1 MKKLETFQ
9 KEIINQ
15 LDIKTLLK
23 RIIYLETWMTYLFDD
38 EQLIGLN
45 YQKPISCERAKK
57 IRELI
62 LHEKG

>member
-15 LDIKTLLK
+15 LNIKTLLK
-23 RIIYLETWMTYLFDD
+23 RIIYLETWMIYLFDD

-45 YQKPISCERAKK
+45 FQKPISC
-57 IRELI
+57 
-62 LHEKG
+62 